1 MATFFHFFSEGQK
14 FNNAHSFSPFPP
26 RYLYLILAFV
36 VTSKHAQNQLKY
48 L

>member
-1 MATFFHFFSEGQK
+1 MATFFSFFSEGLK
-14 FNNAHSFSPFPP
+14 FNNAHSFSPSLH
-26 RYLYLILAFV
+26 RYLDLILAFV